1 MDKKQAEEELHKK
14 AKDAQAAA
22 GKSNGMSGRDLVSSS
37 LPQTSRSISRYINET
52 ILLFLLLFSILFQFS
67 YNPEWFADEE
77 EEEDDWDLAK
87 YRQEKEDEDLAA
99 EERRIAELQIS
110 DGHSPG
116 GEE

>member
-1 MDKKQAEEELHKK
+1 
-14 AKDAQAAA
+14 
-22 GKSNGMSGRDLVSSS
+22 MS
-37 LPQTSRSISRYINET
+37 
-52 ILLFLLLFSILFQFS
+52 
-67 YNPEWFADEE
+67 ADEE